1 MTLLL
6 RRAYVGSVTSETHF
20 SVHIH
25 FSMLTE
31 NCSRVTLKCLETTTE
46 SMYWVSP
53 NKIVFENIWPQMII
67 VPFLC
72 LLRYEIPS
80 SIFVEVLLAILS
92 YKLQCYGST
101 GVSMNWFEHYDDV
114 IMSAIASQIT
124 SLTIVYSTVYSG
136 ADQRKHQ
143 SSASQAFVWGIH
155 RDRWIPRT
163 KGQLRGKCFHLMTS
177 SWKLFRRSDMV
188 TYCQSCIFGAI
199 VTDKGML
206 ITILVKMCKHHY
218 WSMPTLQNLPDRTSC
233 YRQFQWTKTFG
244 ILSFNI
250 IAQLA

>member
-143 SSASQAFVWGIH
+143 SVTGLCVGNSPGPVNSPH
-155 RDRWIPRT
+155 
-163 KGQLRGKCFHLMTS
+163 KGPVTWKMFPFDDVIMEIVPAQWYGHLLSIMY
-177 SWKLFRRSDMV
+177 F
-188 TYCQSCIFGAI
+188 
-199 VTDKGML
+199 
-206 ITILVKMCKHHY
+206 
-218 WSMPTLQNLPDRTSC
+218 WSHC
-233 YRQFQWTKTFG
+233 HW
-244 ILSFNI
+244 
-250 IAQLA
+250 